1 MDNMTNLS
9 PLQPHLTPP
18 ADEVYTPA
26 RRILALELSLVE
38 KTQMLTDALQAL
50 TIEIHCKERAQEALI
65 KSQGVESFGFLA
77 DGLAHEMGNILVAMA
92 IGYEVLQ
99 LKSSDTVVLKVA
111 KNGGLAVQQAHQ
123 LIKSLQGF
131 MHRRKNLPKVITP
144 GDWLLEM
151 EDMLGYA
158 VGPFMACHLQ
168 AAADVWPVRVDESC
182 LGAALINLVVNAR
195 HALPDGGEISVEV
208 NNLPQGASRPQAV
221 PDGDFV
227 VFCVNDNGAG
237 MTPKALAEATA
248 PFFSTSAP
256 AQERGLGLPLVQG
269 FAHANAGYLHI
280 DSQPGAG
287 TRVALYLPR
296 SEDITPSAPGVTDSA
311 LRPARPLLKKR
322 ICRIETL

>member
-18 ADEVYTPA
+18 LEEADTPA

-38 KTQMLTDALQAL
+38 RTQMLTDALQAL
-50 TIEIHCKERAQEALI
+50 TIEIHCKEKAQEALI
-65 KSQGVESFGFLA
+65 KSQGLESFGFLA
-77 DGLAHEMGNILVAMA
+77 DGLAHEMGNMLVAMA

-99 LKSSDTVVLKVA
+99 LKSSDAMVLKVA

-123 LIKSLQGF
+123 LIKSLLGF
-131 MHRRKNLPKVITP
+131 MHRRKNLPEVIKP

-158 VGPFMACHLQ
+158 VGPSLACHLQ
-168 AAADVWPVRVDESC
+168 AAADVWPVLVDENC
-182 LGAALINLVVNAR
+182 LGAALINLAVNAQ
-195 HALPDGGEISVEV
+195 HALPDGGEISVVV
-208 NNLPQGASRPQAV
+208 NNLPQGAPRPQAV

-227 VFCVNDNGAG
+227 VFCVIDNGAG
-237 MTPKALAEATA
+237 MTSQVLAQATA
-248 PFFSTSAP
+248 PFFSTLAP

-269 FAHANAGYLHI
+269 FAHANGGHLYI

-296 SEDITPSAPGVTDSA
+296 SEDATPSAPRATDST

-322 ICRIETL
+322 VCGTETL